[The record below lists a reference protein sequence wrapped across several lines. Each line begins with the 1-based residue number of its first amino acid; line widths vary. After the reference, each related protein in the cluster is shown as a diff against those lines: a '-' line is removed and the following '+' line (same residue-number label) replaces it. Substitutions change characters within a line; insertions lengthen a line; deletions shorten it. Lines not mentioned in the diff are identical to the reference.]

1 MINTKCS
8 ECMFAKPIIN
18 NDPLT
23 GCSKNIIE
31 KIHNVKKIFQEP
43 DSLFNTIENYTC
55 RHGFSNK
62 IYEEHKDK
70 FEGDTFDKMIQSNS
84 KFRYYLLLDCSDN
97 TIDFDNII
105 SSISQLD
112 IKPSAISFI
121 FRSVSFRPFLPE
133 KHNDICNSLFND
145 IKWKAHNFLY
155 NISLNSSI
163 DHILSTNSRMNDTSH
178 FLVYDSNRIDTLNND
193 TINANNNIMLYQKP
207 MVVMTETKTDLH
219 KFCMSFENYSV
230 AKQISSNLL
239 GIYQEINE
247 ADIIYF

>member
-8 ECMFAKPIIN
+8 ECMFAEPITD
-18 NDPLT
+18 NDPST

-31 KIHNVKKIFQEP
+31 KIKNVKKIFQEP
-43 DSLFNTIENYTC
+43 DSSFNTIENYAC
-55 RHGFSNK
+55 RYGFSKK
-62 IYEEHKDK
+62 IYEEHKEK
-70 FEGDTFDKMIQSNS
+70 FEGDEFDKMIRANGR
-84 KFRYYLLLDCSDN
+84 FRYYLLLDCSDH

-105 SSISQLD
+105 SGISQLD

-133 KHNDICNSLFND
+133 KHNDICNNLFNNT
-145 IKWKAHNFLY
+145 KWKAHNFLY
-155 NISLNSSI
+155 NISLDSSI

-178 FLVYDSNRIDTLNND
+178 FLVYDSNRINALNND
-193 TINANNNIMLYQKP
+193 IININNNIILYQKP
-207 MVVMTETKTDLH
+207 MVVMTETKINLH

-239 GIYQEINE
+239 DIYKDINE
-247 ADIIYF
+247 TDIIYF